1 MAKTKSKIR
10 EVDKKAIRLLCSSFN
25 ESLLSGK
32 DYKTAL
38 VKMIESQRQFIPELR
53 SVDPASVL
61 AGNNAQMVILLPPDI
76 RKLVIKLINH
86 LLTKHINPQLDPADT
101 FLMEV
106 FVDKQILE
114 LKEWTWFIEDELPS
128 SRPIKILGI
137 VKYQSAPEHQE
148 SQ

>member
-1 MAKTKSKIR
+1 MEKTKSKIR
-10 EVDKKAIRLLCSSFN
+10 EVDKKAVRLLCSSFN

-61 AGNNAQMVILLPPDI
+61 AGNNAQMVVLLPPDI

-86 LLTKHINPQLDPADT
+86 LLTKHINPLLDPADI

-106 FVDKQILE
+106 FVDKQVLE
-114 LKEWTWFIEDELPS
+114 LKEWSWVIENGSFPS
-128 SRPIKILGI
+128 KPIKILGI
-137 VKYQSAPEHQE
+137 VMYQSAQDH
-148 SQ
+148 

>member
-1 MAKTKSKIR
+1 MEKTKSKIR
-10 EVDKKAIRLLCSSFN
+10 EVDKKAVRLLCSSFN

-61 AGNNAQMVILLPPDI
+61 AANNAQMVVLLPPDI

-86 LLTKHINPQLDPADT
+86 LLTKHINPLLDPADI

-114 LKEWTWFIEDELPS
+114 LKEWSWVIENESLPS
-128 SRPIKILGI
+128 KPIKILGI
-137 VKYQSAPEHQE
+137 VMYQSAQDH
-148 SQ
+148 

>member
-1 MAKTKSKIR
+1 
-10 EVDKKAIRLLCSSFN
+10 
-25 ESLLSGK
+25 
-32 DYKTAL
+32 
-38 VKMIESQRQFIPELR
+38 MIESQRQFIPELR

-61 AGNNAQMVILLPPDI
+61 AGNNAQMVILMPPDI

-114 LKEWTWFIEDELPS
+114 LKEWTWFIEDKLPS

-137 VKYQSAPEHQE
+137 VMH
-148 SQ
+148 

>member
-1 MAKTKSKIR
+1 MINFIPCFRDVAPSLSKTKNTYTNSIVIAKTKSKIR

-114 LKEWTWFIEDELPS
+114 LKEWT
-128 SRPIKILGI
+128 
-137 VKYQSAPEHQE
+137 
-148 SQ
+148 

>member
-1 MAKTKSKIR
+1 MEKTKSKIR
-10 EVDKKAIRLLCSSFN
+10 EVDKKAVRLLCSSFN

-61 AGNNAQMVILLPPDI
+61 AGNNAQMVVLLPPDI

-114 LKEWTWFIEDELPS
+114 LKEWTWWRLNATSIPQSLFIVAL
-128 SRPIKILGI
+128 
-137 VKYQSAPEHQE
+137 
-148 SQ
+148 

>member
-1 MAKTKSKIR
+1 MIAKTKSKIR

-53 SVDPASVL
+53 SVDPASAL

-114 LKEWTWFIEDELPS
+114 LKEWT
-128 SRPIKILGI
+128 
-137 VKYQSAPEHQE
+137 
-148 SQ
+148 

>member
-1 MAKTKSKIR
+1 MEKTKSKIR
-10 EVDKKAIRLLCSSFN
+10 EVDKKAVRLLCSSFN

-61 AGNNAQMVILLPPDI
+61 AGNNAQMVVLLPPDI

-114 LKEWTWFIEDELPS
+114 LKEWSWVIENESLPS
-128 SRPIKILGI
+128 KPIKILGI
-137 VKYQSAPEHQE
+137 VMYQSAQDH
-148 SQ
+148 

>member
-1 MAKTKSKIR
+1 MFQGRGAFPAEKTKINISQLNSDGKKKSKIR
-10 EVDKKAIRLLCSSFN
+10 EVDKKAVRLLCSSFN

-61 AGNNAQMVILLPPDI
+61 AGNNAQMVVLLPPDI

-86 LLTKHINPQLDPADT
+86 LLTKHINPLLDPADI

-114 LKEWTWFIEDELPS
+114 LKEWS
-128 SRPIKILGI
+128 
-137 VKYQSAPEHQE
+137 
-148 SQ
+148 

>member
-1 MAKTKSKIR
+1 MEKTKSKIR
-10 EVDKKAIRLLCSSFN
+10 EVDKKAVRLLCSSFN

-86 LLTKHINPQLDPADT
+86 LLTKHINPLLDPADI

-114 LKEWTWFIEDELPS
+114 LKEWSWW
-128 SRPIKILGI
+128 RPNAISIPKSQII
-137 VKYQSAPEHQE
+137 VAL
-148 SQ
+148 